1 MDGRGEEYDEEQFAF
16 TLKRKVRSRKLEF
29 VGWGSKPLIE
39 FLESIGEDT
48 TKQISQYDVA
58 DVVNKYVHDNNLLH
72 PSKKKRIV
80 CDEKLHSVFGKKT
93 ISRIKIYEMLEAHYA
108 ENQDESDFGFL
119 FGSDEENG
127 VTPQKSLSLEKKKP
141 LMQKVPEK
149 PKSCFA
155 AIVPENIKMVYL
167 KKSLVQDLLKH
178 FENFEA
184 KVVGSFVRIKSDPYD
199 YLQKNSHMLVQV
211 TDKSGSWL
219 DATCQECL
227 QAFESDP
234 QFLVPRLC
242 RSCMLIWLK
251 KTSGTDGMNTDIL
264 LQVSNCVKDIGVSML
279 SDDDF
284 KLEECVD
291 LQQRVKSSLLKRPTV
306 VELQEKAQILHEDII
321 KHWLPREIALLQRLI
336 DRANEKGWR
345 KEYPFKT
352 LISY

>member
-39 FLESIGEDT
+39 FLESVGEDT

-58 DVVNKYVHDNNLLH
+58 DIVNKYVHDNNLLH

-211 TDKSGSWL
+211 TG
-219 DATCQECL
+219 
-227 QAFESDP
+227 
-234 QFLVPRLC
+234 
-242 RSCMLIWLK
+242 LK

-345 KEYPFKT
+345 KEYPFKI